1 MTSLWH
7 NMQHLKTL
15 AAYLVCALSGAAVM
29 AVILAVLLPA
39 VDVKSPSR
47 LRQLVSNVMSV
58 CNIGIESFG
67 DEAAYLS
74 AMNNSMEQM
83 MYDMV
88 VPPTG
93 DLDRDFVQM
102 MTPHHQGAINMA
114 QIYLRFGGNEQ
125 LKRIAQEVII
135 DQLQEMN
142 VMRLAIGDE
151 PLSPAL
157 APTQAGNY

>member
-1 MTSLWH
+1 
-7 NMQHLKTL
+7 MQRLKTL
-15 AAYLVCALSGAAVM
+15 AAYLACALSGAAAM
-29 AVILAVLLPA
+29 AVILAVSLPA

-58 CNIGIESFG
+58 CNIGIEGFG

-88 VPPTG
+88 VTPTG
-93 DLDRDFVQM
+93 ELDRDFVQM

-114 QIYLRFGGNEQ
+114 QIYLRFGENEQ
-125 LKRIAQEVII
+125 LKRIAQEIII

-142 VMRLAIGDE
+142 VMRLAIGDP
-151 PLSPAL
+151 PLPPAL
-157 APTQAGNY
+157 APTQVESN